1 MKCTEGWKFVVNRK
15 EVIRVLDCFS
25 VFLFEILNA
34 WNYSL
39 NNIVEG
45 KYEWNFFLARN
56 QWGLVKSSIK
66 SLV

>member
-45 KYEWNFFLARN
+45 KYE
-56 QWGLVKSSIK
+56 
-66 SLV
+66 